1 MKESIRKLVAAAV
14 VLVSSTI
21 AIPVAAQ
28 DPSEEDLNRLR
39 AEIAKLEQEVERQ
52 VDRRDDGMAELKTV
66 EVSLAE
72 TRTELRS
79 LAEAIDAQSKRKSEI
94 AVEQRE
100 ATDELASEQSSLAE
114 QVRMSYLSGRQE
126 LIKLLLSQENPADFG
141 RMMTYY
147 NYMNRHRSER
157 ISAVNRQLARIEELR
172 LDSDRVTR
180 ELESLRAEQ
189 EVKAKNLDKQRAERA
204 ALVAELNRSIE
215 SSGTRIEQ
223 MRDEEAA
230 LNEMLVRLAELLER
244 FPISSDAPFAE
255 QRGKLSW
262 PVDGTH
268 TVRFGDARTRDGRKR
283 WSGELIEAET
293 GTVVRAIYHGR
304 VAVSNW
310 VTGVGLLLMIDHGD
324 GFVSYYGHN
333 SVLLKEEGDW
343 VEPGEAIAEVGDTGG
358 QAGTG
363 VLFGIARGAE
373 FIDPARWIR

>member
-1 MKESIRKLVAAAV
+1 MIQSIRKFAAIAV
-14 VLVSSTI
+14 VLVCASL
-21 AIPVAAQ
+21 ALPVPAQ

-72 TRTELRS
+72 TRSELRS
-79 LAEAIDAQSKRKSEI
+79 LAEAIAAQSNRIAEI

-100 ATDELASEQSSLAE
+100 AGDELANEQNSLAE
-114 QVRMSYLSGRQE
+114 QVRLSYLSGRQE

-157 ISAVNRQLARIEELR
+157 IAGVNRQLARIEELR
-172 LDSDRVTR
+172 LDSERVTR
-180 ELESLRAEQ
+180 ELESLRVEQ
-189 EVKAKNLDKQRAERA
+189 EAKAASLDQQRTERA
-204 ALVAELNRSIE
+204 ALVADLNRSIE

-223 MRDEEAA
+223 MREEEEA

-244 FPISSDAPFAE
+244 FPISSDAPFSE

-262 PVDGTH
+262 PVEGTH

-283 WSGELIEAET
+283 WSGELIEAEA

-304 VAVSNW
+304 VAVSSW

-333 SVLLKEEGDW
+333 SVLLKDEGDW
-343 VEPGEAIAEVGDTGG
+343 VEPGEAIAEVGDSGG

-363 VLFGIARGAE
+363 VLFGIARGAD

>member
-1 MKESIRKLVAAAV
+1 
-14 VLVSSTI
+14 
-21 AIPVAAQ
+21 
-28 DPSEEDLNRLR
+28 
-39 AEIAKLEQEVERQ
+39 
-52 VDRRDDGMAELKTV
+52 
-66 EVSLAE
+66 
-72 TRTELRS
+72 
-79 LAEAIDAQSKRKSEI
+79 
-94 AVEQRE
+94 
-100 ATDELASEQSSLAE
+100 
-114 QVRMSYLSGRQE
+114 MSYLSGRQE

-204 ALVAELNRSIE
+204 ALVAELNRSID
-215 SSGTRIEQ
+215 SSGTRIEH
-223 MRDEEAA
+223 MREEEAA

-373 FIDPARWIR
+373 FVDPARWIR